1 MILAWRII
9 YATDAHSHNCAPG
22 DAAESQ
28 YMSLIIIKKQS
39 GARALVPADCD
50 PA

>member
-9 YATDAHSHNCAPG
+9 YATDAHSHKCAPG

-28 YMSLIIIKKQS
+28 HMSLIITKKQS
-39 GARALVPADCD
+39 VLRALVPADCD